1 MALHAC
7 AFVFVESPAGNSMF
21 FLKVLIVQE
30 GLVALFDCFLHYI
43 WLMLQPPEMITF
55 AAILESG
62 HAITI
67 STSKHVGVNVL

>member
-1 MALHAC
+1 MPSC
-7 AFVFVESPAGNSMF
+7 SWESPAGNSMF

-30 GLVALFDCFLHYI
+30 VLVALFYCFLHYV
-43 WLMLQPPEMITF
+43 WLMLQPPALITF

-67 STSKHVGVNVL
+67 STSKQIVGVDDSL